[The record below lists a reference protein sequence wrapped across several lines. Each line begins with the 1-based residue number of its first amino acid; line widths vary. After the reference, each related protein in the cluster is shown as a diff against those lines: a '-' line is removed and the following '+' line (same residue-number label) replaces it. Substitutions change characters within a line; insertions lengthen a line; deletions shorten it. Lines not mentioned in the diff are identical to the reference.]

1 MSKKHAQEDIDPF
14 AYSVTNLYHV
24 VFDSQT
30 GTQYYYNYQTRKSQN
45 DPPPAGAK
53 VLCTVG
59 NVNKSYIQQEVNTLN
74 DMQSQAKKFGP
85 AGSNLFL
92 FHLPNSMK
100 DSELYNLFKKF
111 GNILSTRVM
120 T

>member
-1 MSKKHAQEDIDPF
+1 MQ
-14 AYSVTNLYHV
+14 N
-24 VFDSQT
+24 QT
-30 GTQYYYNYQTRKSQN
+30 KR
-45 DPPPAGAK
+45 
-53 VLCTVG
+53 
-59 NVNKSYIQQEVNTLN
+59 
-74 DMQSQAKKFGP
+74 FGP

-100 DSELYNLFKKF
+100 DSELYNLFKRF